1 MESIFI
7 PFLGLCRVI
16 VSYEPAKVIE
26 MTFNA
31 NINNSVDIYVTDP
44 RTRTYFNTDLGSH
57 VGSSI
62 QVDDFIIF
70 FYFTDKKISNLNIHK
85 LFDVREF

>member
-1 MESIFI
+1 MKNMKIEMESIFI

-62 QVDDFIIF
+62 QVDHFIIF
-70 FYFTDKKISNLNIHK
+70 LFY
-85 LFDVREF
+85 